1 MNERDASSRTRKS
14 RKVLI
19 PTARCTIA
27 MVGFWATFA
36 LSTPASAC
44 RIAPPREFSIADSGP
59 GTSTVATPELLAVKV
74 TRSRYAPPGN
84 GDCGEWGSVQ
94 LKFGLSDA
102 QPWSADLGLRVRVID
117 GIFFQG
123 VQPPAFP
130 LVADLGEIA
139 LLGGDNPD
147 QALNC
152 TLRVTA
158 VDRQGNE
165 SAPVDVP
172 ISDHANDAG
181 CAIARGP
188 SYDRGSLFGIIGLC
202 AAALTIAR
210 RARAWGGCATR
221 PRRQRR
227 KGAR

>member
-1 MNERDASSRTRKS
+1 MNERDTSSTTRNS
-14 RKVLI
+14 LEALI
-19 PTARCTIA
+19 PTAKCTIA

-44 RIAPPREFSIADSGP
+44 KILPPPEFSIADSGP
-59 GTSTVATPELLAVKV
+59 STSTVATPELLAVAV
-74 TRSRYAPPGN
+74 TRSQYAPPGK
-84 GDCGEWGSVQ
+84 GDCGEWGSVR

-102 QPWSADLGLRVRVID
+102 QPWPADLGLRVRVID

-123 VQPPAFP
+123 VQPPAYP
-130 LVADLGEIA
+130 LVADRGEIV
-139 LLGGDNPD
+139 LLGGDKPD
-147 QALNC
+147 EAVNC

-172 ISDHANDAG
+172 ISDHNDAG
-181 CAIARGP
+181 CTIARGP
-188 SYDRGSLFGIIGLC
+188 SHYPGSLFGIIGLC

-210 RARAWGGCATR
+210 RARLGR
-221 PRRQRR
+221 
-227 KGAR
+227 